1 LVKIIG
7 KLLGRMKRQTSH
19 YQKLV
24 DLCKEIIKFCED
36 SNNISMKNKIQT
48 RLCQLHLINSNY
60 KPGLELIMKTLLD
73 LKKYDDNL
81 GLIEIQLIESKI
93 HFNTMGIAKAK
104 VISYI
109 LYIYFYFI
117 NYLGCSY

>member
-1 LVKIIG
+1 MVKIIG

>member
-1 LVKIIG
+1 
-7 KLLGRMKRQTSH
+7 MKRQTSH

-24 DLCKEIIKFCED
+24 DLCKEISKFCED

>member
-24 DLCKEIIKFCED
+24 DLCKEISKFCED